1 MPGEPEEP
9 TSTVVLTS
17 QTSHYVDVRI
27 YKDLYQKELDRKD
40 GIHSI
45 AILEWAFAG
54 TSSTTEGSSGLE
66 DAKPLHSIWE
76 HWIDSKSD
84 NPRPDEGDMWR
95 QNNGDVLERGTQVH
109 PVTGLQT
116 EYEELWGD
124 LQVEKVGE
132 ERDHVSIVLK
142 VENHEAGTR
151 GMVVRVGDWCQA
163 ILKSREA
170 LTIERWRW
178 TKRMNDW
185 ERLVKIGR
193 GNLPCAIVC
202 NSQMV
207 REEGTIV
214 CGDLEWTI
222 VEKFH
227 W

>member
-1 MPGEPEEP
+1 MPGDAEEP

-27 YKDLYQKELDRKD
+27 YKDLCQKEIDRKD
-40 GIHSI
+40 KIHSL
-45 AILEWAFAG
+45 AIVEWAFAG
-54 TSSTTEGSSGLE
+54 TSSTTEDLSGPG
-66 DAKPLHSIWE
+66 DAKPRHSVWE

-84 NPRPDEGDMWR
+84 NPQPDEGDMWP

-116 EYEELWGD
+116 VYEELWGD

-132 ERDHVSIVLK
+132 EKDRVSIVLK
-142 VENHEAGTR
+142 VEDDEAATR

-163 ILKSREA
+163 ILKSRGA

-178 TKRMNDW
+178 IKTTNNW
-185 ERLVKIGR
+185 ERLVKIGS
-193 GNLPCAIVC
+193 GDLPCAIAC

-214 CGDLEWTI
+214 CGDLKWTI
-222 VEKFH
+222 IEIFN